1 MESVGEGVDNV
12 KVGDHVVAL
21 YTPECKECKF
31 CKSGK
36 VHSPRLKFPFLSG
49 FIFGFG

>member
-36 VHSPRLKFPFLSG
+36 VHAAHQSESSFSFPFRPT
-49 FIFGFG
+49 